1 MRWGRARVRRETC
14 WGQTGNEVRWVDLGG
29 AGVATA
35 TWRSS
40 KTKEVGLRMWACVES
55 AAQTEGARILQDS
68 CHHLSLSAHP
78 VHFSFNNIWWV
89 PAKCQTLVIAED
101 TVVNMECKTPALRS
115 LDAGG
120 GEKQHKARK

>member
-1 MRWGRARVRRETC
+1 
-14 WGQTGNEVRWVDLGG
+14 
-29 AGVATA
+29 
-35 TWRSS
+35 
-40 KTKEVGLRMWACVES
+40 MWACVES
-55 AAQTEGARILQDS
+55 AARLRAHVFCRI
-68 CHHLSLSAHP
+68 HAIILSLPAHL

-89 PAKCQTLVIAED
+89 PAKCQTLFRGED